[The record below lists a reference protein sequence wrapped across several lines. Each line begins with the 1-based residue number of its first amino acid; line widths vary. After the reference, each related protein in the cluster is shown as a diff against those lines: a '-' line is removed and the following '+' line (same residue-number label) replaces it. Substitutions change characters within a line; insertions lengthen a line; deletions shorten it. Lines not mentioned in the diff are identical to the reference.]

1 MIEELCFVMVGMG
14 VVLGEVVMVGMKEVS
29 GVGFVMM
36 GFERVV
42 MVMVVCEVS
51 GVSVSYLMLEQKHG

>member
-1 MIEELCFVMVGMG
+1 
-14 VVLGEVVMVGMKEVS
+14 MVGMKEVS